1 MKAGDFA
8 DIVLSRDLLAARYR
22 NGEFVHFTRQER
34 IVLSRLLDNPGR
46 LLRRDALVAAIS
58 DERDGRFNDRH
69 IDFLINQLRRK
80 LGDNVKA
87 PRFIQTQ
94 YGEGYVWVGNA
105 SGDALYE
112 PVERLLTIGPV
123 YGIAAAGADALVR
136 QLSSAIEVHFGERA
150 AELGLFAQRAVS
162 SQNQTYSLEL
172 GLHHDGEKLKAALVL
187 RQAATVLDTF
197 RLEAS
202 ENAITPE
209 PAAVARAI
217 ESTMWTRS
225 ALPTDRVEGT
235 PTERPAWLKLHDA
248 GMLLGST
255 TATWRTNAARLTE
268 ARQANPDDPQLDLLW
283 ALNLYTR
290 LMQCLPAPH
299 EAMIPRDE
307 WREIEDEIEAIA
319 LRSLPKVGHLPMMQ
333 LAVAKLLMFIN
344 RGYLHM
350 ARRIA
355 DDVLQGSSA
364 LAASFSMV
372 AQAASLAGE
381 TDLAVHYF
389 ERGLELTERGSYFQI
404 YMLFLEANAL
414 QGAGD
419 IPRLK
424 KVLELIRDVAPD
436 SYQMFQC
443 FGVVPG
449 LERAGPLVDMVSAN
463 PQSANDALRYL
474 FNMTG
479 RQFALR
485 DQRRNIMKGLVREL
499 VGRFGPGVVPEEV
512 KTATGLGR

>member
-8 DIVLSRDLLAARYR
+8 DIVLSRDLLSARHR

-80 LGDNVKA
+80 LGDSVKA

-94 YGEGYVWVGNA
+94 YGEGYVWIGRA
-105 SGDALYE
+105 SEDALYGSAGK
-112 PVERLLTIGPV
+112 LLTIGPV
-123 YGIAAAGADALVR
+123 YGISTAGADALVR
-136 QLSSAIEVHFGERA
+136 QLSSAIDAHFGERT

-162 SQNQTYSLEL
+162 SQNQTYSLEV
-172 GLHHDGEKLKAALVL
+172 GMHHDGQKLKAALVL
-187 RQAATVLDTF
+187 RQAATVLDTYT
-197 RLEAS
+197 LEAT
-202 ENAITPE
+202 EQAINPD
-209 PAAVARAI
+209 PATLARAI
-217 ESTMWTRS
+217 ESSMWTKS
-225 ALPTDRVEGT
+225 ALPIARVDGT
-235 PTERPAWLKLHDA
+235 PTERPVWLKLHDA

-255 TATWRTNAARLTE
+255 TATWRTNAARLAE
-268 ARQANPDDPQLDLLW
+268 AREANPDDPQLDLLW

-307 WREIEDEIEAIA
+307 WREIEDEIETIA

-333 LAVAKLLMFIN
+333 LGVAKLLMFLN

-350 ARRIA
+350 GRRIA
-355 DDVLQGSSA
+355 EEVLQGSSS

-381 TDLAVHYF
+381 IDLAVHYF
-389 ERGLELTERGSYFQI
+389 EKGLELTERGSYFQI
-404 YMLFLEANAL
+404 YMLFLEGNAL

-449 LERAGPLVDMVSAN
+449 LERTGPLVDAVSAS

-485 DQRRNIMKGLVREL
+485 DHRRNIMKGLVGDL
-499 VGRFGPGVVPEEV
+499 VDRFGTGVVPEEV
-512 KTATGLGR
+512 TTATGLGR